1 MFLLISLFFAKRVDR
16 AMRKAL
22 HEIQRLIDI
31 NKSTYFEI
39 STPED
44 IRLRESQR
52 SIFCLIGLFR
62 QSDSGEHVES
72 YGASVRENEGKAI
85 KDWGERENPYPFP
98 QSSLFFSSVYI

>member
-1 MFLLISLFFAKRVDR
+1 MSLLKPVSRYSYDNFISLVQQEAAAIVSGLRDFLFLLISLFFAKRADR

-39 STPED
+39 STPKD
-44 IRLRESQR
+44 IKLRKSQR

-62 QSDSGEHVES
+62 
-72 YGASVRENEGKAI
+72 
-85 KDWGERENPYPFP
+85 
-98 QSSLFFSSVYI
+98 